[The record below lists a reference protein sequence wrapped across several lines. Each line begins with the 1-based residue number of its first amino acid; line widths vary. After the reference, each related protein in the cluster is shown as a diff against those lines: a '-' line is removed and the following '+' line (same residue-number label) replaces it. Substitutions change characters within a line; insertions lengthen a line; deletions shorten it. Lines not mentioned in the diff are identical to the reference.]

1 MIAKQRS
8 TENART
14 NPGDKQKPCYLL
26 QFSPEVGVLNKIG
39 WTAKK
44 TGFLM

>member
-14 NPGDKQKPCYLL
+14 NPGAKQKPFFLL
-26 QFSPEVGVLNKIG
+26 QFSPEVGFLNKMA